1 MESVLLFL
9 FGIVVILVGIGV
21 SIGLHELG
29 HLTAA
34 KIFGVK
40 VTQYMI
46 GFGNTIWSRK
56 KGETEYGVKSLPI
69 GGYIAMIGMFPPGPD
84 GEQPRRGRLAQFI
97 DSARQS
103 SAETVPQ
110 GEEHRAFYA
119 AAPWKRIIIMFA
131 GPFANL
137 VIAVIVI
144 GIITVGVGIPSS
156 IPVVDSVAQCLKPA
170 TSTSTTCTD
179 ADPVAPAAQAGLK
192 AGDRIVSVDGHPV
205 GNDFQKASDLIGD
218 AAGRKIAL
226 VVDRGGRDVTL
237 SVTPVLSSKT
247 VADAQGNE
255 KVVQAGV
262 VGFSFAQGNV
272 RQPISAVPSLVGK
285 QLSQTTGVFLNLPNR
300 MVQVWN
306 AAFGTQARDA
316 NGPVGLIGVG
326 RLAGDV
332 ASNTATPLVDRL
344 EWLLSIIAA
353 LNISLFVFNLVP
365 LLPLDGGHILGALW
379 EQGKRWFFA
388 VFRRGRTPRHV
399 DMARLLPLTFGVVT
413 VLIAMEL
420 LLAYADLVKP
430 ISAG

>member
-1 MESVLLFL
+1 MESALLFL
-9 FGIVVILVGIGV
+9 FGIVVIVVGIGV

-46 GFGNTIWSRK
+46 GFGNTLWSRK
-56 KGETEYGVKSLPI
+56 KGDTEYGVKSLPI

-84 GEQPRRGRLAQFI
+84 GKQPRRGRLAQFI

-103 SAETVPQ
+103 SAETVPA

-131 GPFANL
+131 GPFMNL
-137 VIAVIVI
+137 VIAVVVI
-144 GIITVGVGIPSS
+144 GVILVGVGIPSS
-156 IPVVDSVAQCLKPA
+156 VPVVDSVSQCLKPA
-170 TSTSTTCTD
+170 SSTSTTCTGD
-179 ADPVAPAAQAGLK
+179 DPVAPAALAGMQP
-192 AGDRIVSVDGHPV
+192 GDRIVSIDGHRV
-205 GNDFQKASDLIGD
+205 GNDFQKASDLIG
-218 AAGRKIAL
+218 ASAGKQIS
-226 VVDRGGRDVTL
+226 VVVARDGRDVTL
-237 SVTPVLSSKT
+237 SMTPVESSKT
-247 VADAQGNE
+247 VYDAQG
-255 KVVQAGV
+255 KQKTIQAGV
-262 VGFSFAQGNV
+262 VGFAFAQANV
-272 RQPISAVPSLVGK
+272 RQPLSAVPGAVGQ
-285 QLSQTTGVFLNLPNR
+285 QLSATTGVFLNLPNR

-306 AAFGTQARDA
+306 AAFGSQARDA

-332 ASNTATPLVDRL
+332 ASNTATPFADRL

-353 LNISLFVFNLVP
+353 LNISLFVFNMVP
-365 LLPLDGGHILGALW
+365 LLPLDGGHIVGALW
-379 EQGKRWFFA
+379 EQGKRWYFA
-388 VFRRGRTPRHV
+388 IFRRGRTPKHV

>member
-1 MESVLLFL
+1 VESVLLFL

-272 RQPISAVPSLVGK
+272 RQPISAVPGLVGK

-344 EWLLSIIAA
+344 EWVLSIIAA

>member
-1 MESVLLFL
+1 MLLFL
-9 FGIVVILVGIGV
+9 LGIVVIVVGIGV

-46 GFGNTIWSRK
+46 GFGNTLWSRK

-84 GEQPRRGRLAQFI
+84 GRQPRRGRLAQFI

-103 SAETVPQ
+103 SAETVPA

-119 AAPWKRIIIMFA
+119 AAPWKRMIIMIA
-131 GPFANL
+131 GPFMNL
-137 VIAVIVI
+137 VIAVVVI

-170 TSTSTTCTD
+170 TSNSTNCTGD
-179 ADPVAPAAQAGLK
+179 DPVAPAALAGLR
-192 AGDRIVSVDGHPV
+192 AGDRIVTVAGHRV
-205 GNDFQKASDLIGD
+205 GDDFQTASDLIGD
-218 AAGRKIAL
+218 SAGKQIE
-226 VVDRGGRDVTL
+226 VVVQRGGKDVTL
-237 SVTPVLSSKT
+237 TMTPVLSSKA
-247 VADAQGNE
+247 VYDAQGHR
-255 KVVQAGV
+255 KIVKAGV
-262 VGFSFAQGNV
+262 VGFSFAQGYV
-272 RQPISAVPSLVGK
+272 RQPVSSVPGLVGK
-285 QLSQTTGVFLNLPNR
+285 QLGQTAGVFLNLPNR

-306 AAFGTQARDA
+306 AAFGTQQRDA

-326 RLAGDV
+326 RLAGQV
-332 ASNTATPLVDRL
+332 TSNTSTPLMERL
-344 EWLLSIIAA
+344 EWLLSIVAA
-353 LNISLFVFNLVP
+353 LNVSLFIFNLVP
-365 LLPLDGGHILGALW
+365 LLPLDGGHIIGALW
-379 EQGKRWFFA
+379 EQGKRWYFA
-388 VFRRGRTPRHV
+388 VFRRGRTPKHV

>member
-1 MESVLLFL
+1 VESVLLFL
-9 FGIVVILVGIGV
+9 LGIVVILAGIGV

-46 GFGNTIWSRK
+46 GFGTTIWSRK
-56 KGETEYGVKSLPI
+56 KGETEYGVKTLPV

-84 GEQPRRGRLAQFI
+84 GRQPRRGRLAQFI

-103 SAETVPQ
+103 SAETVPA

-119 AAPWKRIIIMFA
+119 AAPWKRIIIMLA
-131 GPFANL
+131 GPFMNF
-137 VIAVIVI
+137 VIAVFVI
-144 GIITVGVGIPSS
+144 GVIAVGVGIPAS

-170 TSTSTTCTD
+170 TSTSAHCT
-179 ADPVAPAAQAGLK
+179 ADDPAAPAALAGLK
-192 AGDRIVSVDGHPV
+192 AGDRIVSIDGHRI
-205 GNDFQKASDLIGD
+205 GNDFQTASKLIGD
-218 AAGRKIAL
+218 APGRRIS
-226 VVDRGGRDVTL
+226 VVVERHGRDVTL
-237 SVTPVLSSKT
+237 AMTPVLSTKA
-247 VADAQGNE
+247 VYDAQGKQ
-255 KVVQAGV
+255 KVVKAGV
-262 VGFSFAQGNV
+262 VGFAFAQGYV
-272 RQPISAVPSLVGK
+272 RQPISSVPGAVGK
-285 QLSQTTGVFLNLPNR
+285 QLSATTGVFLNLPNR

-306 AAFGTQARDA
+306 AAFGSQQRDA

-332 ASNTATPLVDRL
+332 ASNTQTPFVQRL
-344 EWLLSIIAA
+344 EWLLSIVAA

-379 EQGKRWFFA
+379 EQGKRWYFA
-388 VFRRGRTPRHV
+388 VFRRGRTPKHV

-420 LLAYADLVKP
+420 VLAYADLVKP